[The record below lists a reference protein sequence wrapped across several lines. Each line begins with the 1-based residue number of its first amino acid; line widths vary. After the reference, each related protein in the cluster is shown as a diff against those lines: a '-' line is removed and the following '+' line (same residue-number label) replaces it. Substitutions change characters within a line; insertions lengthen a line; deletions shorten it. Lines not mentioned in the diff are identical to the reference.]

1 MKIKELTSGF
11 KCIKVNALKKINI
24 DNIKSEG
31 YSFQIEVNFLFYNK
45 NYRMYELPIIFHD
58 RTVGQS
64 KMSKKIILEA
74 IFRVPMFRLKKIFGI
89 K

>member
-1 MKIKELTSGF
+1 MRQTLEIIRKQIPLKIHE
-11 KCIKVNALKKINI
+11 I
-24 DNIKSEG
+24 
-31 YSFQIEVNFLFYNK
+31 
-45 NYRMYELPIIFHD
+45 PIIFHD

-74 IFRVPMFRLKKIFGI
+74 IFRVPMFRIKRLLGI